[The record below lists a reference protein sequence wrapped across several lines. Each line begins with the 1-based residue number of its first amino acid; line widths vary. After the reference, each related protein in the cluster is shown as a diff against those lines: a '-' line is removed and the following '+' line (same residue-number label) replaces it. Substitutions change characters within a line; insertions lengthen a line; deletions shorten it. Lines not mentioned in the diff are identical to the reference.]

1 MDKFILTTLNDFL
14 IKFYN
19 GVLMSSIEFQLI
31 DADYFMNG
39 NKPIIRLFGRKQ
51 DGKSACVFVTGFD
64 PYFYVKGDIK
74 KIFSVMGDDKQI
86 KDLEEVEKFLAI
98 GYHDKKAKLVK
109 VICYSPK
116 DVRGLREKYEQE
128 DFIDKTY
135 ESDILFKYRFLVDN
149 NIHGM
154 DWLSMNV
161 NKIYTQTTK
170 CDTYETDVRES
181 EIKILNKIEN
191 SDLKYMSFDLECI
204 STESNRMATGK
215 YDPIIMISCV
225 FSHEFRGKK
234 KHVICAKHTKLD
246 DKDIVLKCFSEE
258 KDMLEEFQRIIMD
271 YDPDILTGY
280 NINGFDIPFILERLR
295 INNLPCALGRTPDF
309 TYVRS
314 YGPNNESVI
323 SGRVVVDSFQLLRRD
338 VYVRLP
344 RYDLGTVAKI
354 MLDDEKLDVKHK
366 DMEKHWNSLKGT
378 QKLIRYCAKD
388 SELALDL
395 LFKKRLLDKFFEL
408 SKVSGVLL
416 QDSLGGQSA
425 RIEIRILH
433 EFRDTE
439 YVLPTKPNDAVINK
453 RVQERKKKGLKG
465 ATVLEPDKGLHT
477 KGCTLILDF
486 KSLYP
491 SLIITYNLS
500 PDTLITEE
508 SPELKDDEKHVSP
521 LNDIFV
527 DSKVHKGMLPRIL
540 EKLLESR
547 AHVKKLMSEAKNDHE
562 KAILD
567 ARQSALKI
575 LLNSFYGYTGYL
587 KARLYVMAVA
597 GGVTAYGRD
606 NLIKTEK
613 LIKDKYGLS
622 LSYGDTDSVFVA
634 TKEEDLDK
642 AKQLGDEISK
652 YVTDNLPGVL
662 DLEFEKIYRTFLIL
676 TKKRYAGWSFVLDY
690 SSGKMKWKDKIE
702 MKGIETVRRDWCPLV
717 SDALNEI
724 IEIILKQGDIQK
736 AVDFIKNI
744 IINVK
749 ENKIEIEE
757 LVVVKGV
764 TRALSAYKGIQPHI
778 ELAKRLNQRKPDEPV
793 IVGDRIGYVITR
805 GNEMLSKR
813 AESVEYI
820 KEKGL
825 EIDSDYYIDRQLLP
839 PVERI
844 LASMGIEKNEL
855 LGFGRQASIADIMSG
870 KQRVMKHD
878 INVNH
883 NNEKKEVMVSV
894 NEIKGFSCAK
904 CHKKYNRPPLSGKCE
919 CGGSVGFAS
928 QKK

>member
-1 MDKFILTTLNDFL
+1 
-14 IKFYN
+14 
-19 GVLMSSIEFQLI
+19 MSNIEFQLI
-31 DADYFMNG
+31 NADYFMNG
-39 NKPIIRLFGRKQ
+39 NKPVIRLFGRKE
-51 DGKSACVFVTGFD
+51 DGNATCVLVTGFD

-74 KIFSVMGDDKQI
+74 KIFSVMGDDAQI
-86 KDLEEVEKFLAI
+86 KDLEEVDKFLAI
-98 GYHDKKAKLVK
+98 GYHNKKTKIVK
-109 VICYSPK
+109 VIAYSPK
-116 DVRGLREKYEQE
+116 DVRGLREKYDQE
-128 DFIDKTY
+128 EFIDEIY
-135 ESDILFKYRFLVDN
+135 ESDVLFKYRYLVDN

-154 DWLSMNV
+154 DWVSMNV
-161 NKIYTQTTK
+161 NKIYTQTTN
-170 CDTYETDVRES
+170 CDTYETDAKES
-181 EIKILNKIEN
+181 EIKILDKIEN
-191 SDLKYMSFDLECI
+191 APLKYMSFDLECI
-204 STESNRMATGK
+204 STESNRMADGK
-215 YDPIIMISCV
+215 FDPIIMISCV
-225 FSHEFRGKK
+225 FSHEFRGSK
-234 KHVICAKHTKLD
+234 KHVVCAKHTKFD
-246 DKDIVLKCFSEE
+246 DKDISLRCFSDE
-258 KDMLEEFQRIIMD
+258 KEMLEEFQRILME

-280 NINGFDIPFILERLR
+280 NINGFDIPFILERLK
-295 INNLPCALGRTPDF
+295 IHKLPCSLGKTPDF
-309 TYVRS
+309 SYVRS

-323 SGRVVVDSFQLLRRD
+323 SGRVVVDPFQLLRRD

-354 MLDDEKLDVKHK
+354 MLGDDKLDVKHK
-366 DMEKHWNSLKGT
+366 DIKDHWKSVKGT
-378 QKLIRYCAKD
+378 EKLIRYCAKD

-433 EFRDTE
+433 EFRDTG
-439 YVLPTKPNDAVINK
+439 YVLPTKPNDAIINK
-453 RVQERKKKGLKG
+453 RNQERKKKGLKG

-508 SPELKDDEKHVSP
+508 SPELKDDEKHTSP
-521 LNDIFV
+521 LDDVFV
-527 DSKVHKGMLPRIL
+527 DSKVHKGIIPRIL
-540 EKLLESR
+540 EGLLEAR
-547 AHVKKLMSEAKNDHE
+547 ANVKKMMREAKTDDE

-597 GGVTAYGRD
+597 GGVTAHGRS

-634 TKEEDLDK
+634 TDEEDLDK
-642 AKQLGDEISK
+642 AKKMGDEISK

-676 TKKRYAGWSFVLDY
+676 TKKRYAGWSFVPDY

-702 MKGIETVRRDWCPLV
+702 MKGIETVRRDWCTLV
-717 SDALNEI
+717 SGALNEI

-736 AVDFIKNI
+736 SVDFIKKI
-744 IINVK
+744 VIDVK
-749 ENKIEIEE
+749 ENKVDIEK

-764 TRALSAYKGIQPHI
+764 TRALSAYKGVQPHI
-778 ELAKRLNQRKPDEPV
+778 ELAKKLNQRKPDEPV
-793 IVGDRIGYVITR
+793 VVGDRIGYVITR

-820 KEKGL
+820 KENGL

-878 INVNH
+878 IKVNH
-883 NNEKKEVMVSV
+883 GSAEKKEKTVSV
-894 NEIKGFSCAK
+894 NEIKGFSCEK
-904 CHKKYNRPPLSGKCE
+904 CSKSYNRPPLSGKCE